1 MKYRIISPRVGT
13 PGELWEPPVQINVG
27 ILLANGFI
35 EAIDDNKPTDETPDA
50 PKPKKAKV
58 ATSEKE

>member
-13 PGELWEPPVQINVG
+13 PGEIWEPPVQINVG

-35 EAIDDNKPTDETPDA
+35 EPIDKEPTTDETPDA

-58 ATSEKE
+58 ANSEKE